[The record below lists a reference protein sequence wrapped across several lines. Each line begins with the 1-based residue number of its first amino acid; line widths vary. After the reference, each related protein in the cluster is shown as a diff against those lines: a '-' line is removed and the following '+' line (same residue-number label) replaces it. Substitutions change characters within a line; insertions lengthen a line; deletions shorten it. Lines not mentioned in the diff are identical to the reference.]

1 MIMKRK
7 RILISVIVVAV
18 ILIIAAFTKPDD
30 KRIKIEVIDAIWGKT
45 QPDKYKAAQFYEE
58 FMNLTTQDIHIDD
71 WIFLKRITFTL
82 RDTTNTVGFAAFGKV
97 MLHK

>member
-1 MIMKRK
+1 MKR
-7 RILISVIVVAV
+7 RTIIITAVVVAI

-30 KRIKIEVIDAIWGKT
+30 KKIKIEVIETIWGKK
-45 QPDKYKAAQFYEE
+45 QPDKYKAAQYYEE

-82 RDTTNTVGFAAFGKV
+82 RNTTNTIGFAAFGKI
-97 MLHK
+97 MMNK

>member
-1 MIMKRK
+1 MKRK
-7 RILISVIVVAV
+7 KIIFISVLFVAV

-45 QPDKYKAAQFYEE
+45 QPDKYKAAQYYEE
-58 FMNLTTQDIHIDD
+58 FMNLTTQDIDIDD
-71 WIFLKRITFTL
+71 WIFLKRIKFTL